1 MYRYYDF
8 IYMNH
13 DELYREQKSQNEK
26 KNQPDQV

>member
-1 MYRYYDF
+1 MLNMYRYYDF

-26 KNQPDQV
+26 KST